1 MSEEEELKAFKIQAL
16 KRARMTSI
24 VLGVAAVI
32 AILFMMYGFTQSI
45 EASKQRD
52 ISLTQERLLMECQKR
67 ADAAEQGLKTET
79 ERSIRLLEKIDSL
92 TNANNRKTKK

>member
-1 MSEEEELKAFKIQAL
+1 MSAEEELKGLKLQAL

-24 VLGVAAVI
+24 VLGDAAVI

-52 ISLTQERLLMECQKR
+52 LSLFQERLLMECQKR
-67 ADAAEQGLKTET
+67 ADAAEQVLKTET

-92 TNANNRKTKK
+92 TNANNKKTKK